1 MENTIK
7 SSILNSDSLKNILTD
22 EPLDSINTN
31 LINSPFNLENEIQ
44 NKNKEKAKEL
54 IKKLLK
60 ETLDQRILISER
72 SARNQLITLKNT
84 KDLTLS
90 ITKIAIRM
98 SKQVE
103 EKLKR
108 DKEKQQTKTKPSR
121 GNNLKNK
128 KGYSPHKSTASKTRR
143 KSQQ

>member
-108 DKEKQQTKTKPSR
+108 DKEKRKWKW
-121 GNNLKNK
+121 K
-128 KGYSPHKSTASKTRR
+128 K
-143 KSQQ
+143 

>member
-103 EKLKR
+103 EK
-108 DKEKQQTKTKPSR
+108 
-121 GNNLKNK
+121 
-128 KGYSPHKSTASKTRR
+128 
-143 KSQQ
+143 